1 MNPNVIIKTLLI
13 ISNSNLL
20 SVRLLYSVSRFC
32 IMFDGKKVLITGG
45 TGSLG
50 IALTRKLLK
59 TDVEIIRIYS
69 RNESKQ
75 VEMQAKM
82 TDPRLRF
89 LIGDVRDLE
98 RLTRAVEDVDIV
110 IHAAALKHVPIV
122 EYNPFEA
129 IKTNVL
135 GSQNIIDACLREN
148 VETVICVGT
157 DKAVSPLN
165 TYGATKHLME
175 KLFVTASNYVNPVRY
190 KTKFLAV
197 RYGNVLG
204 SSNSVIPKFIEQI
217 QSGKNITITDPNMTR
232 FTITMDQAVNLI
244 LTAIKKGHGGEIF
257 IPKLKAYNL
266 DTLKNAILDI
276 LKKSVKTEKIPVR
289 QGEKFHESLINS
301 EELRNT
307 FEIDNL
313 YVILDKQMHATTFSK
328 WNDLK
333 ETSLKDQY
341 SSNNVEI
348 LTKEKLIDII
358 IKEGLVTTDE

>member
-1 MNPNVIIKTLLI
+1 MNPNLIIKTLLI

-50 IALTRKLLK
+50 VALTKKLLE
-59 TDVEIIRIYS
+59 TNVEIIRIYS

-348 LTKEKLIDII
+348 LTKEKLIEII

>member
-1 MNPNVIIKTLLI
+1 ML
-13 ISNSNLL
+13 
-20 SVRLLYSVSRFC
+20 
-32 IMFDGKKVLITGG
+32 DDKKILITGG

-50 IALTRKLLK
+50 VALTKKLLETNAK
-59 TDVEIIRIYS
+59 IIRIYS

-75 VEMQAKM
+75 VEMQERFD
-82 TDPRLRF
+82 DPRLRF

-98 RLTRAVEDVDIV
+98 RLTKAVEDIDIV
-110 IHAAALKHVPIV
+110 FHAAALKHVPIV

-135 GSQNIIDACLREN
+135 GSQNVIDACLKEN
-148 VETVICVGT
+148 VETAVCIGT

-175 KLFVTASNYVNPVRY
+175 KLFVTASNYINPLRY

-217 QSGKNITITDPNMTR
+217 QSGKNLTITDPSMTR
-232 FTITMDQAVNLI
+232 FTITMDQALELI
-244 LTAIKKGHGGEIF
+244 LTAVKKGHGGEVF
-257 IPKLKAYNL
+257 VPKLKSYRL
-266 DTLKNAILDI
+266 DTLKDAILDI
-276 LKKSVKTEKIPVR
+276 LKTSVKIEKIPVR
-289 QGEKFHESLINS
+289 QGEKYHEALINS

-307 FEIDNL
+307 FEIDSL
-313 YVILDKQMHATTFSK
+313 YIILNKQMHRATFSK

-333 ETSLKDQY
+333 ITTLNHEY
-341 SSNNVEI
+341 SSDKVEI
-348 LTKEKLIDII
+348 LAKEKLIDII
-358 IKEGLVTTDE
+358 IKEGLLTRNE

>member
-217 QSGKNITITDPNMTR
+217 QSGKNLTITDPNMTR
-232 FTITMDQAVNLI
+232 FTITMDQAIELI
-244 LTAIKKGHGGEIF
+244 LTAIKKDME
-257 IPKLKAYNL
+257 
-266 DTLKNAILDI
+266 
-276 LKKSVKTEKIPVR
+276 
-289 QGEKFHESLINS
+289 EKF
-301 EELRNT
+301 
-307 FEIDNL
+307 L
-313 YVILDKQMHATTFSK
+313 YL
-328 WNDLK
+328 N
-333 ETSLKDQY
+333 
-341 SSNNVEI
+341 
-348 LTKEKLIDII
+348 
-358 IKEGLVTTDE
+358 

>member
-50 IALTRKLLK
+50 IALTSKLLK

-135 GSQNIIDACLREN
+135 GSQNVIDACLREN

>member
-1 MNPNVIIKTLLI
+1 ML
-13 ISNSNLL
+13 
-20 SVRLLYSVSRFC
+20 
-32 IMFDGKKVLITGG
+32 DGKRILITGG

-50 IALTRKLLK
+50 FALTKKLLG
-59 TDVEIIRIYS
+59 TNVEIIRIYS

-75 VEMQAKM
+75 VEMQDQLD
-82 TDPRLRF
+82 DPRLRF

-98 RLTRAVEDVDIV
+98 RLTKALEDIDIV
-110 IHAAALKHVPIV
+110 FHAAALKHVPVV

-135 GSQNIIDACLREN
+135 GSQNVIDACLKEN
-148 VETVICVGT
+148 VEVAVCIGT

-175 KLFVTASNYVNPVRY
+175 KLFVTASNYINPVRH

-217 QSGKNITITDPNMTR
+217 QSGKSLTITDPSMTR
-232 FTITMDQAVNLI
+232 FTITMDQALELI
-244 LTAIKKGHGGEIF
+244 LTAIKKGYGGEVF
-257 IPKLKAYNL
+257 VPKLKAYKL
-266 DTLKNAILDI
+266 DTLKDAILDI
-276 LKKSVKTEKIPVR
+276 LKKSAEIERIPVR

-307 FEIDNL
+307 YEIDNL
-313 YVILDKQMHATTFSK
+313 YVILDKQMHSETFSK
-328 WNDLK
+328 WNNLK
-333 ETSLKDQY
+333 ETNLKDQY
-341 SSNNVEI
+341 SSDKVEI
-348 LTKEKLIDII
+348 LTKEKLVEII
-358 IKEGLVTTDE
+358 IKEGFLTTNE

>member
-1 MNPNVIIKTLLI
+1 M
-13 ISNSNLL
+13 
-20 SVRLLYSVSRFC
+20 
-32 IMFDGKKVLITGG
+32 MFDGKKILITGG

-50 IALTRKLLK
+50 TALTKKLLK
-59 TDVEIIRIYS
+59 SNVEIIRIYS

-75 VEMQAKM
+75 VEMREQVN
-82 TDPRLRF
+82 DPRLRF

-98 RLTRAVEDVDIV
+98 RLTKAMEDIDIV
-110 IHAAALKHVPIV
+110 FHAAALKHVPVV

-135 GSQNIIDACLREN
+135 GSQNVIDSCLKEN
-148 VETVICVGT
+148 VESAICIGT

-175 KLFVTASNYVNPVRY
+175 KLFVTASNYTNPIRH

-217 QSGKNITITDPNMTR
+217 KSGKNLTITDPSMTR
-232 FTITMDQAVNLI
+232 FTITMEQALELI
-244 LTAIKKGHGGEIF
+244 LTAIKKGYGGEVF
-257 IPKLKAYNL
+257 VPKLKAYRL
-266 DTLKNAILDI
+266 DTLKDAILDI
-276 LKKSVKTEKIPVR
+276 LKTSAKIEKIPVR

-313 YVILDKQMHATTFSK
+313 YVILDKQMNPTTFSK

-333 ETSLKDQY
+333 ETSLTEQY
-341 SSNNVEI
+341 SSDKVEI

-358 IKEGLVTTDE
+358 INEGLLTTNE